1 VEVPTALLSDL
12 TELADG
18 GGLDAGLL
26 QAPLKALVGGLRAAV
41 GSYCGLQLTIVRDG
55 QPVTLTDVSGPDEDG
70 SITTSLRVPLSLL
83 APSYDGGSR
92 VVFYA
97 SIAGSLIDLAADL
110 GYVLKTATITA
121 DDPPDR
127 DGAVGDGDGRA
138 GPAHVRSPVLLLDA
152 DVPPNP
158 VVSGVI
164 GLSEMSAVDRAVGIM
179 IERGHDPDVAY
190 DALIEQAAAEG
201 VETHVYAV
209 QMLGY

>member
-1 VEVPTALLSDL
+1 MEVPTALLSDL

-26 QAPLKALVGGLRAAV
+26 QVPLKALVGGLRAAV

-97 SIAGSLIDLAADL
+97 SIAGSLIDLATDL

-121 DDPPDR
+121 DDPDR
-127 DGAVGDGDGRA
+127 DGAVGDGDGRT
-138 GPAHVRSPVLLLDA
+138 GPAHVRSPVLSWTPMSHLTRWS
-152 DVPPNP
+152 P
-158 VVSGVI
+158 V
-164 GLSEMSAVDRAVGIM
+164 
-179 IERGHDPDVAY
+179 
-190 DALIEQAAAEG
+190 
-201 VETHVYAV
+201 
-209 QMLGY
+209 